1 MAMELEEGFIVA
13 ASCIGF
19 ISVCKAFINFVRWVW
34 VMFLRSPKNLKDY
47 GSWAI
52 VTGSAQGIGKVL
64 ALELAS
70 KGLNLVLID
79 KNHSALEATSNEIH
93 EEFGGR
99 VEIKNMVIDL
109 AKLSGKEI
117 ANAIEDGIRGLD
129 VGVLINNAGIGYPYA
144 RFFHEV
150 DLELMENIIKVN
162 LGAVTWVTRV
172 VLPGMLKKKKGA
184 ILNISSNSSQLP
196 SFPLY
201 TLYSTT
207 KAYISMFSRC
217 ISLEYKQQGI
227 DIQCQIPFFVAT
239 SLTKHLR
246 GLSWFMSSPEKFSK
260 ASVRWIGYEPVCNP
274 YWWHS
279 VQWFILRVASPDEL
293 LNAIIYWICIRVR
306 KRGQMKEAQSKKMHQ
321 QENAS

>member
-1 MAMELEEGFIVA
+1 MAMELQEGFIVA

-34 VMFLRSPKNLKDY
+34 VMFLRPPKNLKDY

-93 EEFGGR
+93 GEFGGK

-109 AKLSGKEI
+109 AKLSGEEI
-117 ANAIEDGIRGLD
+117 AKAIEEGIKGLD
-129 VGVLINNAGIGYPYA
+129 VGVLINNAGIAYPYA

-162 LGAVTWVTRV
+162 LGAATWVTRA

-184 ILNISSNSSQLP
+184 IVNIGSSSANLP

-227 DIQCQIPFFVAT
+227 DIQCQTPLFVAT
-239 SLTKHLR
+239 RLTKHVK
-246 GLSWFMSSPEKFSK
+246 GPSWLMASPEKFSK
-260 ASVRWIGYEPVCNP
+260 ASVRWIGYEPLCNP

-279 VQWFILRVASPDEL
+279 VQWFILRVASPDVL
-293 LNAIIYWICIRVR
+293 LNAISYWIGIRIR
-306 KRGQMKEAQSKKMHQ
+306 KRGQMKEAQSK
-321 QENAS
+321 N